1 MTYKIEIRKS
11 AVKFLLKQERKT
23 QQRLLTAINGLPH
36 TGDIKKMAGYT
47 SLYRLRV
54 GSFRVLYEVN
64 PQSNILTLIDVTD
77 IDNRGQIYK

>member
-23 QQRLLTAINGLPH
+23 QQRLLSAISGLPH
-36 TGDIKKMAGYT
+36 SGDIKKMAGYT

-54 GSFRVLYEVN
+54 GSFRVLYVVN
-64 PQSNILTLIDVTD
+64 PQSNKLTLIDVTD